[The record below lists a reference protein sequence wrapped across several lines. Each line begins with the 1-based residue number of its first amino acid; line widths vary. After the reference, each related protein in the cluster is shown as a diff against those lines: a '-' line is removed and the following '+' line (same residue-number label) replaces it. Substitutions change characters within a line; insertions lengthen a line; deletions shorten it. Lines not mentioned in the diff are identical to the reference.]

1 LKGRGQSP
9 EQVMRKLRESDR
21 LLAEGAEVESVCR
34 HLGVSMQTYQR
45 WRPQFKAIPPEDAV
59 RLKHLE

>member
-1 LKGRGQSP
+1 
-9 EQVMRKLRESDR
+9 MRKLRESDR
-21 LLAEGAEVESVCR
+21 LLAESADVESVCR

-45 WRPQFKAIPPEDAV
+45 LRSQFKAMPPEDAV